1 MAELRHTMGL
11 MPDSW
16 SNFFATM
23 GGAAAA
29 LTGLLFIAV
38 SLRPRDIRGSS
49 LMLGRARSAF
59 YSFAG
64 ITLVALLALA
74 GTASRWIG
82 IAQFGVGV
90 GVIVVSL
97 PFTAAA
103 RREGLLNYRRAT
115 VYHAGLLFVAAGG
128 LLRASG
134 GNARDYSAVI
144 GFGTVLLLA
153 IALSNSWQLVLSHDP
168 ETGEGGS

>member
-1 MAELRHTMGL
+1 MGAVAE
-11 MPDSW
+11 SW
-16 SNFFATM
+16 SNFFVAM

-38 SLRPRDIRGSS
+38 SLRPGEIRQSS
-49 LMLGRARSAF
+49 VMLGRARSAF

-82 IAQFGVGV
+82 VAQFAVGA
-90 GVIVVSL
+90 GVIVASL

-103 RREGLLNYRRAT
+103 RRAGTLNYRRAT
-115 VYHAGLLFVAAGG
+115 VYHAGLLLVAAGG
-128 LLRASG
+128 LLRAFG
-134 GNARDYSAVI
+134 GEERDYSAVI
-144 GFGTVLLLA
+144 GFGTLLLLA
-153 IALSNSWQLVLSHDP
+153 IALSNSWQLVLSHNP
-168 ETGEGGS
+168 EADTQET

>member
-1 MAELRHTMGL
+1 MMAMT
-11 MPDSW
+11 DSW
-16 SNFFATM
+16 SNFFLAI

-38 SLRPRDIRGSS
+38 SLRPREIRGSN

-74 GTASRWIG
+74 GTASQWIG
-82 IAQFGVGV
+82 VAQLGVGA
-90 GVIVVSL
+90 GVIIVSL

-103 RREGLLNYRRAT
+103 RHAGLLNYRRAA
-115 VYHAGLLFVAAGG
+115 VYHAGLLLVTAGG
-128 LLRASG
+128 LLRAVG
-134 GNARDYSAVI
+134 GSQRDYSAII
-144 GFGTVLLLA
+144 GAGTVLLLA

-168 ETGEGGS
+168 ETDEREP

>member
-1 MAELRHTMGL
+1 MA
-11 MPDSW
+11 PVIDSW
-16 SNFFATM
+16 SNFFLAI

-38 SLRPRDIRGSS
+38 SLRPHEIRGSS

-82 IAQFGVGV
+82 VAQLGVGV

-97 PFTAAA
+97 PFTFRA
-103 RREGLLNYRRAT
+103 RRARQLNYYRAA
-115 VYHAGLLFVAAGG
+115 VYHAGLLLVVSGG
-128 LLRASG
+128 LLRAVG
-134 GNARDYSAVI
+134 WLSA
-144 GFGTVLLLA
+144 
-153 IALSNSWQLVLSHDP
+153 
-168 ETGEGGS
+168 

>member
-1 MAELRHTMGL
+1 MIG
-11 MPDSW
+11 SW
-16 SNFFATM
+16 TSFFVTM

-29 LTGLLFIAV
+29 LTGMLFIAV

-49 LMLGRARSAF
+49 LMVARARSAF

-82 IAQFGVGV
+82 IAQFGVGA

-97 PFTAAA
+97 PFSEAS
-103 RREGLLNYRRAT
+103 RREGLMNYRRAT
-115 VYHAGLLFVAAGG
+115 VYYAGLLFVTAGG
-128 LLRASG
+128 LLRVSG
-134 GNARDYSAVI
+134 SNGRDYSAVI
-144 GFGTVLLLA
+144 GIGTVLLLA
-153 IALSNSWQLVLSHDP
+153 MALSNSWDLVLSHDP
-168 ETGEGGS
+168 KAGEHQP

>member
-1 MAELRHTMGL
+1 MMAMT
-11 MPDSW
+11 DSW
-16 SNFFATM
+16 SNFFLAI

-38 SLRPRDIRGSS
+38 SLRPREIRDSS

-82 IAQFGVGV
+82 VAQLGVGA
-90 GVIVVSL
+90 GVIVVSF

-103 RREGLLNYRRAT
+103 HRARRLNYRRAA
-115 VYHAGLLFVAAGG
+115 VYHAGLVLVVAGG
-128 LLRASG
+128 LLRAVGVSQL
-134 GNARDYSAVI
+134 DYSAVI
-144 GFGTVLLLA
+144 GIGTLLLLA

-168 ETGEGGS
+168 EPDEREP

>member
-1 MAELRHTMGL
+1 MMTMT
-11 MPDSW
+11 DSW
-16 SNFFATM
+16 SNFFLAI

-38 SLRPRDIRGSS
+38 SLRPREIRGSS

-74 GTASRWIG
+74 GTASQW
-82 IAQFGVGV
+82 VGV
-90 GVIVVSL
+90 AQLGIGAGVIVVSL

-103 RREGLLNYRRAT
+103 RRAGLLNYRRAT
-115 VYHAGLLFVAAGG
+115 VYHAGLVLVVAGG
-128 LLRASG
+128 MLRAVG
-134 GNARDYSAVI
+134 GSQRDYSAVI
-144 GFGTVLLLA
+144 GAGTFLLLA

-168 ETGEGGS
+168 EADEREP

>member
-103 RREGLLNYRRAT
+103 RREGLFELSQGHRLSRWPSLRRRRRP
-115 VYHAGLLFVAAGG
+115 AAR
-128 LLRASG
+128 LR
-134 GNARDYSAVI
+134 
-144 GFGTVLLLA
+144 
-153 IALSNSWQLVLSHDP
+153 WQCA
-168 ETGEGGS
+168 

>member
-1 MAELRHTMGL
+1 MT
-11 MPDSW
+11 DSW
-16 SNFFATM
+16 SNFFVAI

-38 SLRPRDIRGSS
+38 SLRPREIRGSS

-82 IAQFGVGV
+82 VAQFGVGA
-90 GVIVVSL
+90 GVIIVSL
-97 PFTAAA
+97 PFTLAA
-103 RREGLLNYRRAT
+103 RRQRLLNYRRAA
-115 VYHAGLLFVAAGG
+115 VYQAGLLLVAAGG
-128 LLRASG
+128 LLRAFG
-134 GNARDYSAVI
+134 GNGRDYSAVV
-144 GFGTVLLLA
+144 GAGTVLLLA

-168 ETGEGGS
+168 ETDEREP

>member
-1 MAELRHTMGL
+1 MGTVTE
-11 MPDSW
+11 SW
-16 SNFFATM
+16 SNFFVAM

-38 SLRPRDIRGSS
+38 SLRPGEIRQSS
-49 LMLGRARSAF
+49 VMLGRARSAF

-82 IAQFGVGV
+82 VAQFAVGA

-103 RREGLLNYRRAT
+103 RRAGLLNYRRAA
-115 VYHAGLLFVAAGG
+115 VYHAGLLLVAAGG
-128 LLRASG
+128 LLRAVG
-134 GNARDYSAVI
+134 GHARDYSAVI
-144 GFGTVLLLA
+144 GTGTVLLLA
-153 IALSNSWQLVLSHDP
+153 IALSNSWQLVLSHTP
-168 ETGEGGS
+168 ETDEREP

>member
-1 MAELRHTMGL
+1 MG
-11 MPDSW
+11 MVTESW
-16 SNFFATM
+16 SSFFVAM

-38 SLRPRDIRGSS
+38 SLRPGEIRRSS

-82 IAQFGVGV
+82 VAQFAVAA

-103 RREGLLNYRRAT
+103 RRAGLLNYRRAA
-115 VYHAGLLFVAAGG
+115 VYHAGLLLVAAGG
-128 LLRASG
+128 LLRVFG
-134 GNARDYSAVI
+134 GNGRDYSAVI
-144 GFGTVLLLA
+144 GAGAVLLLA

-168 ETGEGGS
+168 EAADHES

>member
-1 MAELRHTMGL
+1 MG
-11 MPDSW
+11 MVTESW
-16 SNFFATM
+16 SNFYVAM

-38 SLRPRDIRGSS
+38 SLRPGEIRQSS
-49 LMLGRARSAF
+49 VMLGRARSAF

-82 IAQFGVGV
+82 VAQFAVGA

-103 RREGLLNYRRAT
+103 RRAGRLNYRRAA
-115 VYHAGLLFVAAGG
+115 VYHAGLLLLAAGG
-128 LLRASG
+128 LLRAAG
-134 GNARDYSAVI
+134 GYGRDYSALI
-144 GFGTVLLLA
+144 GTGTVLLLA
-153 IALSNSWQLVLSHDP
+153 IALSNSWQLVLSHNP
-168 ETGEGGS
+168 ETEHEP